1 MKYRLLSSCVAVA
14 LGAWALSG
22 CVVRGRGGVGVS
34 STINVSPP
42 PQVNATATFSA
53 NVSVPT
59 GVTVIQQQCVQG
71 SAEQCNGLDDNCNGV
86 IDEGCGYQTG
96 NIQITAAWNSPSDID
111 LHVLDPMGEEIY
123 YAHRNSQSGGVLDRD
138 DTTAR
143 GPENIYWN
151 AAYTPGRY
159 YVCPES
165 YTGAVAYATW
175 TLVVVRNGIEVARR
189 TGVRGGTDGNIA
201 CGSRFPGVVTLDL

>member
-34 STINVSPP
+34 STINVPPP
-42 PQVNATATFSA
+42 PQVNTYATISA

-111 LHVLDPMGEEIY
+111 LHVLDPMGEEIVY
-123 YAHRNSQSGGVLDRD
+123 WGGQ
-138 DTTAR
+138 
-143 GPENIYWN
+143 PP
-151 AAYTPGRY
+151 PG
-159 YVCPES
+159 S
-165 YTGAVAYATW
+165 YRIRLVAYDMCRSAAT
-175 TLVVVRNGIEVARR
+175 
-189 TGVRGGTDGNIA
+189 
-201 CGSRFPGVVTLDL
+201 PVTLSIAVGGRIVGAYSFTFTYDRQEFVLPFSI